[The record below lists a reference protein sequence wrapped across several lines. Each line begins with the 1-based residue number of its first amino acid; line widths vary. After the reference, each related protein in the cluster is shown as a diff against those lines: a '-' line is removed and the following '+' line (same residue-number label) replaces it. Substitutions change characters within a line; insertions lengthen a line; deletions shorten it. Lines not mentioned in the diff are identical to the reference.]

1 MLKKIRDFIYDI
13 NDIFVAIIILL
24 AAAGIII
31 WRSTAIMAYPDYLA
45 GKNQQSNSVNVDFS
59 GIDLTPENV
68 ENITQNIEIIEPT
81 VPDPN
86 AQADPSQGGTEDPNA
101 QTDPSQGGTEDPNA
115 QADPNQGGTQ
125 DPNAQTDPNQGGTQ
139 DPNAQTDPNQGSE
152 QQPQPGTV
160 TATVFIDTWKNG
172 ERWPKIADKLAQAGL
187 IPKEETDAFVELVN
201 KLGYDGK
208 LQPGTYELTNTSYED
223 MIKVICHIK

>member
-45 GKNQQSNSVNVDFS
+45 GKNPQSNSVNVDFS

-86 AQADPSQGGTEDPNA
+86 AQ
-101 QTDPSQGGTEDPNA
+101 TDPSQGGTEDPNA
-115 QADPNQGGTQ
+115 QADPSQGGTEDPNTQADPNQGGTE

-139 DPNAQTDPNQGSE
+139 DPNAQTDPNQGGE
-152 QQPQPGTV
+152 QQPQTGTV
-160 TATVFIDTWKNG
+160 TATIEVPPFAKG
-172 ERWPKIADKLAQAGL
+172 GKWPNIAKLMADAGL
-187 IPKEETDAFVELVN
+187 IRSDEIDAFVAKVKEMGLEQG
-201 KLGYDGK
+201 LQQGK
-208 LQPGTYELTNTSYED
+208 HELTNTSYED
-223 MIKVICHIK
+223 MIKVLCNKK